1 MRHLLLTIATLTACT
16 TTPGATMQRSEA
28 CDEQA
33 TAWCS
38 QAGFPTPGCRVWYL
52 HAGCEQHGTDGV
64 VSMAAQDAC
73 LDAIADN
80 PNPTGDVP
88 AECRL
93 TWN

>member
-1 MRHLLLTIATLTACT
+1 MRHLILTIAMLTACT
-16 TTPGATMQRSEA
+16 TPDATMPRSQA

-38 QAGFPTPGCRVWYL
+38 QAGFATPGCRVWYL
-52 HAGCEQHGTDGV
+52 HAGCEQHGPDGE
-64 VSMAAQDAC
+64 VSTTEQDAC

-80 PNPTGDVP
+80 PNPSGDIP
-88 AECRL
+88 EACRR